1 MLWRS
6 LGLNAHRHG
15 CCLYRAKTS
24 RPRPRP
30 AGSPSSRPGDDHAVA
45 ARLLYLTLT
54 RMLSWLALLC
64 RRRSTLI
71 AETLTLRH
79 EVTVL
84 RRQLGPARPSWS
96 DRALLSALARLLPRE
111 LRRHRL
117 VTPATLLA
125 WHRRLITKKWTYPNR
140 PGRPRIDS
148 ELRELVIRL
157 ARENPRW
164 GHRRIQGELTRLG
177 HHIGAGTIRRILT
190 AHAPG
195 PSASRDRHP
204 VAHLPPSPSRRAAR
218 HRLLPS
224 RHHRAAPSLRPV
236 RHGDRH
242 PARPHPRRHR
252 TPHRWRGPR
261 RPPATSWP
269 TSTTESPRS
278 GSSSATGTPSTARPS
293 MPCSPPRAS
302 RRSRSPPQTPRAN
315 CYAER
320 FIRSVR
326 SECTDRIL
334 IYNERH
340 ATAVL
345 DEYTRHF
352 NNHRPHQGR
361 GHRPPNHD
369 PATVIPLDAP
379 IHRRQVLSGVINEYQ
394 RIA

>member
-1 MLWRS
+1 
-6 LGLNAHRHG
+6 
-15 CCLYRAKTS
+15 
-24 RPRPRP
+24 
-30 AGSPSSRPGDDHAVA
+30 VA
-45 ARLLYLTLT
+45 AHLLYLTLT
-54 RMLSWLALLC
+54 RILSWLALLC

-125 WHRRLITKKWTYPNR
+125 WHRRLVTKKWTYPNR

-164 GHRRIQGELTRLG
+164 GHRRIQGELSRLG

-190 AHAPG
+190 AAHLG
-195 PSASRDRHP
+195 PTPRGVDTQWRAFLRTQAVGLLATDFFHLDTIGLRRLYVLFVMEIATRRVHILGVTANPTVAWTTQSARNLMADLDDRISAFRFLIRDRDTKYGASFDA
-204 VAHLPPSPSRRAAR
+204 VFASE
-218 HRLLPS
+218 
-224 RHHRAAPSLRPV
+224 
-236 RHGDRH
+236 GI
-242 PARPHPRRHR
+242 
-252 TPHRWRGPR
+252 
-261 RPPATSWP
+261 
-269 TSTTESPRS
+269 TTVKI
-278 GSSSATGTPSTARPS
+278 
-293 MPCSPPRAS
+293 
-302 RRSRSPPQTPRAN
+302 PPQTPRAN

-320 FIRSVR
+320 FVRSVR

-340 ATAVL
+340 TTAVL

-361 GHRPPNHD
+361 RHRPPNHD

-379 IHRRQVLSGVINEYQ
+379 IHRQRVLGGLINEYH
-394 RIA
+394 RVA